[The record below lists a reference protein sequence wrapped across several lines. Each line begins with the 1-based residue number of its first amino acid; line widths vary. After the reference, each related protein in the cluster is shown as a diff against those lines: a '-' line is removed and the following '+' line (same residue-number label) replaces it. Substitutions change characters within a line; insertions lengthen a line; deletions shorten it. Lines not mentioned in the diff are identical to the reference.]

1 MLLSEFHKYNLLS
14 HWNVQKRAPLYTL
27 CAKFLQKKS
36 FRYEG
41 GEILQ
46 NRAFIHNTGGNN
58 VSNLLLEPTRK
69 AHVVQ
74 YDCMINSFSW
84 HWRPWARWWPCVS
97 SRSHF
102 VSWQFGSSCCCWC
115 QNATLC
121 TEHLLLTTT
130 FGISGAHHW
139 QWWWRKYTG
148 HKLMAVVRGDKVMGH
163 WRRAMGLHTLLTPHC
178 STA

>member
-1 MLLSEFHKYNLLS
+1 MFRKELLYIQLRKVPSE
-14 HWNVQKRAPLYTL
+14 
-27 CAKFLQKKS
+27 KS

-58 VSNLLLEPTRK
+58 VSNLLLEPSRK

-102 VSWQFGSSCCCWC
+102 VSWQFGSSCCCCCCWC

-130 FGISGAHHW
+130 FGISGAQHW